1 MQVIQYLKE
10 FGIQSLRDEFGIKVR
25 ETDDLLVLNYDQIE
39 SPKTHPIVIECRAL
53 ILDREFNIV
62 SRSFDRFFNLGEAP
76 LTQTHLDWSI
86 AGAHEK
92 VDGSLMKVY
101 NHRGYWYIAT
111 RGMAYAEGATEFG
124 VTFKQLALKAFG
136 LGSDAEMQVVF
147 NKYLQS
153 DRTYIFELTSMENR
167 VVKHYEGYM
176 MHYLA
181 ARVNATGEYGGS
193 AEEVQAQ
200 LIGGKYIE
208 KLKFASAQDCLEAS
222 RALKNLDEGYVIYQ
236 NGIPVCKVKSPAY
249 LAVHAIRGEG
259 LNPKRIMQLVLVNEQ
274 DEYLS
279 YYPEDETYFLP
290 YVAAMEELVSEIKFH
305 AKLTKD
311 IEDQRQF
318 AKAIKGLPFSA
329 ALFKARQS
337 GESAIREFHNQRE
350 SYKMKTLEAY
360 L

>member
-1 MQVIQYLKE
+1 MQVIEYLKE
-10 FGIQSLRDEFGIKVR
+10 HGIEKLREEFAIKVK

-39 SPKTHPIVIECRAL
+39 SPKTHPIVIECRSL

-76 LTQTHLDWSI
+76 LTQTHLDWAI

-111 RGMAYAEGATEFG
+111 RGMAYAEGPTEFD
-124 VTFKQLALKAFG
+124 VTFKQLAMKALG
-136 LGSDAEMQVVF
+136 LDSDAEMQVRF
-147 NKYLQS
+147 NKFLQR

-167 VVKHYEGYM
+167 VVKRYEGYM

-181 ARVNATGEYGGS
+181 SRVNATGQYGGS

-200 LIGGKYIE
+200 MVGGRFIA
-208 KLKFASAQDCLEAS
+208 KLKFASAEECLEAS

-279 YYPEDETYFLP
+279 YFPDDTTYFLP
-290 YVAAMEELVSEIKFH
+290 YVAAMEELLSEVKLH
-305 AKLTKD
+305 ANLTKD
-311 IEDQRQF
+311 IKDQRQF
-318 AKAIKGLPFSA
+318 ALAIKGMPFSA
-329 ALFKARQS
+329 ALFQARKT
-337 GESAIREFHNQRE
+337 GNSAVREFHNQRE